1 LSGDLDAFAL
11 LHELSKEE
19 RGELMT
25 FLEERRF
32 DPGDQI
38 FDVHDESEEMLLV
51 CEGRVR
57 LQSSGVGE
65 GCLEPGHV
73 LGAASLVLVGNRMC
87 AAFADGPVRVLSLGR
102 ESYLR
107 LRSDLPRVAL
117 CLQEA
122 IVHHF
127 ASDVRQLLG

>member
-1 LSGDLDAFAL
+1 VSAELDTFAL

-19 RGELMT
+19 RASLMQ
-25 FLEERRF
+25 FLNERRF
-32 DPGDQI
+32 DAGDQL
-38 FDVHDESEEMLLV
+38 FDVHDESEEMLLLV
-51 CEGRVR
+51 EGRVR
-57 LQSSGVGE
+57 LQSSGANE
-65 GCLEPGHV
+65 GFLEAGQV

-87 AAFADGPVRVLSLGR
+87 AAFADGPVRVLALAR

-107 LRSDLPRVAL
+107 LRSDYPRLAL

-127 ASDVRQLLG
+127 ASDVRSLLG